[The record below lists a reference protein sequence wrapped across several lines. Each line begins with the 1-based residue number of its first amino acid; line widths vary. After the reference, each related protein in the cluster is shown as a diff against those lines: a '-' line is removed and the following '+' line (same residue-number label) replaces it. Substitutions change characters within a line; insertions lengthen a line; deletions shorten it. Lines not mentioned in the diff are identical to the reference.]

1 MVKVKT
7 GSACSFV
14 NVCVRSQDKTG
25 EVRIWGLEGG
35 CGGAAGQKAG
45 WQGSAFDPFGPDQ
58 ARLNGLLAGTQ
69 CPSEDAALARR
80 EKMKQKLVATSL
92 NLRCLYQGSRF

>member
-25 EVRIWGLEGG
+25 EVRIWGLRGLEGG
-35 CGGAAGQKAG
+35 CGG
-45 WQGSAFDPFGPDQ
+45 
-58 ARLNGLLAGTQ
+58 LLV
-69 CPSEDAALARR
+69 R
-80 EKMKQKLVATSL
+80 KLVGRAAHSIHSVL
-92 NLRCLYQGSRF
+92 IKQD

>member
-25 EVRIWGLEGG
+25 EVRIWGVEG
-35 CGGAAGQKAG
+35 A
-45 WQGSAFDPFGPDQ
+45 
-58 ARLNGLLAGTQ
+58 
-69 CPSEDAALARR
+69 
-80 EKMKQKLVATSL
+80 
-92 NLRCLYQGSRF
+92 